1 MSVLKTFG
9 QPDLTAE
16 SGTDGPSG
24 RSCVNFFLNHEKYMR
39 RDSDTDPAQAW
50 TAQQV
55 WMNLAA
61 DGDLKILVQSFKVFQ
76 IDYSAQTL
84 IQDMGLIDL

>member
-1 MSVLKTFG
+1 MRRRLLRVNRSKMVLFLWQIFSKKSF
-9 QPDLTAE
+9 
-16 SGTDGPSG
+16 
-24 RSCVNFFLNHEKYMR
+24 RLNHNFLKR
-39 RDSDTDPAQAW
+39 SGW